1 MSSLPLRSQPDAL
14 PGRIRPSRWTAV
26 GALLAGRRALWL
38 EVAAV
43 TLVVLAALLFRTV
56 SLSSLPAG
64 FHGDEAVVGLEAKR
78 ILDEGE
84 IGVYSRR
91 AAGQP
96 TGPIYLVA
104 PSIWLFGQTVFA
116 VRIVPALLGTLT
128 VLALYVV
135 LRRNFGVPVALIGA
149 GVLAAMNWHIH
160 FARLGFPLE
169 AWPLVAVLLA
179 GAAVEA
185 VRSNDWR
192 WWAVTGA
199 LTGSGIY
206 VYNAHPLLAATLMLF
221 LGGYLLASFRSA
233 PRQTLL
239 RAGAFGIALLVV
251 LLPMIR
257 YATSE
262 DTFYWEHFKK
272 ARITD
277 TEEWQALDGRDE
289 QARFVVTAYR
299 DVWDRLCCE
308 TELDPVDGTGLTPI
322 TPKTVLALAGVG
334 MLLALRRPRS
344 PLVYLGLLV
353 VLIMPLGAA
362 LSEGGLAR
370 RTLVIAPFLAM
381 FCGLACAR
389 LIELARSRGREMAY
403 GAAAVLTLVI
413 GAMIYQNLDLYFDDF
428 ADPEVQEAILGKPIA
443 DAARFLDEHANGRY
457 VYFYSNT
464 WSIDYVTMEYL
475 APEVEGEDRS
485 EKFGVHH
492 FGIHPGDEQPLFVFV
507 RPNLDDIE
515 EVKRRYPGIELTP
528 ADEGEPSFRVYLPF
542 RYTVGGEAP
551 PRGRLTQ

>member
-1 MSSLPLRSQPDAL
+1 MSLPPVRSQPDAL
-14 PGRIRPSRWTAV
+14 AGHA
-26 GALLAGRRALWL
+26 GALRPGAAFAALAGRRALLL

-43 TLVVLAALLFRTV
+43 ALIVLAALLFRTV
-56 SLSSLPAG
+56 NLSTLPAG
-64 FHGDEAVVGLEAKR
+64 FHGDEAVVGLEARR

-128 VLALYVV
+128 VLALYIV
-135 LRRNFGVPVALIGA
+135 LRRNFGIPVALVGA
-149 GVLAAMNWHIH
+149 SVLAAMNWHIH

-185 VRSNDWR
+185 VRDTDWR
-192 WWAVTGA
+192 WWAAAGA
-199 LTGSGIY
+199 LTALGIY
-206 VYNAHPLLAATLMLF
+206 VYNAHPLLAATVMLF
-221 LGGYLLASFRSA
+221 LGAGL
-233 PRQTLL
+233 LL
-239 RAGAFGIALLVV
+239 RLRAVPRRAILCAGAFGLALLIV

-257 YATSE
+257 YATSD
-262 DTFYWEHFKK
+262 DTHYWVHFKK

-277 TEEWQALDGRDE
+277 TEEWQALDGRGD
-289 QARFVVTAYR
+289 QARFIAIAYR
-299 DVWDRLCCE
+299 DVWDGLCCGPPE
-308 TELDPVDGTGLTPI
+308 VDLVDGTGFTAI
-322 TPKTVLALAGVG
+322 TPKAMLALAGLGV
-334 MLLALRRPRS
+334 LLALRRPRS
-344 PLVYLGLLV
+344 PLVYLGLMV

-370 RTLVIAPFLAM
+370 RTLAMAPFLAM

-389 LIELARSRGREMAY
+389 LVEIARSWGRQATL
-403 GAAAVLTLVI
+403 AAATALTLVV
-413 GAMIYQNLDLYFDDF
+413 GVVVYQNLDLYFDDF
-428 ADPEVQEAILGKPIA
+428 ADPEVQAVILGKPIS
-443 DAARFLDEHANGRY
+443 DAARFLDEHGEGRY
-457 VYFYSNT
+457 VYFYSGT

-485 EKFGVHH
+485 EKFGIYH
-492 FGIHPGDEQPLFVFV
+492 FRIDPDDDRPLFVFI
-507 RPNLDDIE
+507 RPYLDDIE
-515 EVKRRYPGIELTP
+515 EVKRRYPGVEITP
-528 ADEGEPSFRVYLPF
+528 VEPDEEPTFRVYLPY
-542 RYTVGGEAP
+542 RDTVGGEP
-551 PRGRLTQ
+551 SRVR